1 MFRDVIAVILM
12 GMGVFFF
19 SIGVLGLFRFPDA
32 LTRIHAAA
40 KCDTL
45 GSLLVISGLIILN
58 GWSAETVRLGMIILF
73 IWITNP
79 TGSHAIS
86 RAAYML
92 QIGSG
97 KNRPVL
103 DFTWQYS
110 GNSAEEEK
118 DESDAGRV

>member
-1 MFRDVIAVILM
+1 MIRELVAVVLM
-12 GMGVFFF
+12 SLGVFFF

-45 GSLLVISGLIILN
+45 GALLVIAGLIILQ
-58 GWSAETVRLGMIILF
+58 GLSAVTIRLGMIVLF
-73 IWITNP
+73 VWITNP

-103 DFTWQYS
+103 DFTYHFS
-110 GNSAEEEK
+110 GVSSEEDK
-118 DESDAGRV
+118 YESDA